1 MVNYNYMSI
10 YHIKKIKIKSF
21 EPEPIAIETNQEE
34 EFVESVIKLHQLKYI
49 TVQRI
54 QDLIS
59 HFPNL
64 EKKPNAVI
72 GLEKALQI
80 LLKNH

>member
-1 MVNYNYMSI
+1 MSI

-54 QDLIS
+54 QDLLAEFYS

-72 GLEKALQI
+72 GLEKALQK
-80 LLKNH
+80 LLS